1 MSLPVLK
8 RPRILRKRRLT
19 ASLLPT
25 KIPPSYFANLGILG
39 SSMVSTNLRP
49 LLPPSCFVTSYTLDL
64 GGPPVTPPPLILKG
78 CKIDVSIID
87 VHSRVTLSQEF
98 HNQTDFAANRVTY
111 TFSVL
116 SSAAICDF
124 EMIRQDGTKVTGV
137 VKEKEQ
143 ARRELDVALAVGHTA
158 ALGEEQTKDLFSIC
172 VGNVLPQETITINL
186 TYIHTLTDDES
197 LNQVRFTLPRAYMQR
212 YGQAPTHNI
221 FNSIA
226 HEDVPFTM
234 DVFVQQ
240 AGRIRSVSSPSG
252 LSIAVNH
259 GRPAHVDASVGPDA
273 NFATLSVRRTDVS
286 SPSKDVILVITAD
299 ELDKPRAFIE
309 PHPSPDH
316 QTDAIGLTLVPRFKP
331 IESPHGMEYIFVV
344 DRSGSMRGVKMQMTR
359 AALTVLLKGLPSKGT
374 LFNIFSFGS
383 TVTSLWSN
391 SRVYDQNTVDMAMNH
406 INEMTANYGGT
417 EIARAIDA
425 VYQSLPARLSKPVS
439 IFLLTDGGAWD
450 VEDCMS
456 KTKTAIHN
464 RASDS
469 MFMRVFTV
477 GMGNGVSTETCDGIA
492 RAGGGTSVY
501 IINSEEQYIGK
512 CARLVSA
519 ARMAPIVNVEVTWQ
533 APQPQRE
540 RSVTPGETIN
550 LFEPDIEHETSDLGP
565 LAGIRQAPSIIP
577 SLFPSTRLQIF
588 AIVPRDTT
596 TRESVIKISGFVPAT
611 STPVEVRVPVQSMT
625 RPLGTAF
632 MHTCAAKVLIAELE
646 ESGEPDAQKTAIIRL
661 GTTYGL
667 TSRFTSFIA
676 VDNSQGPPVPV
687 DAATRGN
694 QASIAP
700 GFPAYAAAY
709 QMRAPGTA
717 LNAGP
722 SRPREPNH
730 PHEPIHELPKKR
742 ARHASRP
749 PASSA
754 ALPPPPRVVPPRPR
768 PMASPAP
775 APQSPP
781 PSAGLSH
788 MLFGAPLAS
797 PSPWRPESGRERER
811 EAFVP
816 PPQQQ
821 PFTMSAPRRPVG
833 MLQLQSQSSTATRT
847 ALLSAIQGS
856 GTRLSHTYDAP
867 PAHRLMGDEWTED
880 NGKDNKMVDTKEE
893 VLLTLARLQL
903 FDGGFGSN
911 SASVIDLLNNL
922 GGDTAQVV
930 LQKYGLGD
938 EVAAAFLA
946 WAWMSLCCGVEADG
960 MKEKADLWLQGS
972 VQGIDVDA
980 VQHELLSVIA
990 FRPL

>member
-1 MSLPVLK
+1 
-8 RPRILRKRRLT
+8 
-19 ASLLPT
+19 
-25 KIPPSYFANLGILG
+25 
-39 SSMVSTNLRP
+39 
-49 LLPPSCFVTSYTLDL
+49 
-64 GGPPVTPPPLILKG
+64 
-78 CKIDVSIID
+78 
-87 VHSRVTLSQEF
+87 
-98 HNQTDFAANRVTY
+98 
-111 TFSVL
+111 
-116 SSAAICDF
+116 
-124 EMIRQDGTKVTGV
+124 
-137 VKEKEQ
+137 
-143 ARRELDVALAVGHTA
+143 
-158 ALGEEQTKDLFSIC
+158 
-172 VGNVLPQETITINL
+172 
-186 TYIHTLTDDES
+186 
-197 LNQVRFTLPRAYMQR
+197 NQVRFTLPRAYMQR

-299 ELDKPRAFIE
+299 GLDKPRAFIE
-309 PHPSPDH
+309 AHPSPDH

-344 DRSGSMRGVKMQMTR
+344 DRSGSMRGVKLKMTR
-359 AALTVLLKGLPSKGT
+359 AALTVLLKGLLSKGT

-391 SRVYDQNTVDMAMNH
+391 SRLYDQNTVDMAMNH

-417 EIARAIDA
+417 EIARALDA

-450 VEDCMS
+450 VEGCMS

-464 RASDS
+464 CASDS

-477 GMGNGVSTETCDGIA
+477 GMGSGASTETCDGIA

-519 ARMAPIVNVEVTWQ
+519 ARMAPVVNVEVTWQ
-533 APQPQRE
+533 APQLQRE

-550 LFEPDIEHETSDLGP
+550 LFEPDVEHETNDLGP

-596 TRESVIKISGFVPAT
+596 THESVIKITGFVPAT
-611 STPVEVRVPVQSMT
+611 STPVEVRVPVQNTT
-625 RPLGTAF
+625 RPPGTAF

-646 ESGEPDAQKTAIIRL
+646 ESGEPDAQKTDIIRL

-676 VDNSQGPPVPV
+676 VDNSQGLPVPV
-687 DAATRGN
+687 DETEYGN
-694 QASIAP
+694 QAAAVP

-709 QMRAPGTA
+709 QVQAFGMTP
-717 LNAGP
+717 NAGP
-722 SRPREPNH
+722 SRSYV
-730 PHEPIHELPKKR
+730 PI
-742 ARHASRP
+742 
-749 PASSA
+749 
-754 ALPPPPRVVPPRPR
+754 
-768 PMASPAP
+768 
-775 APQSPP
+775 SPP
-781 PSAGLSH
+781 PAAFAFGGPPSPHRMPSLWAPSSPYHQANGFPAHAGGFQFHTSGMTPNTGLSRSSVPTSP
-788 MLFGAPLAS
+788 GYVLA
-797 PSPWRPESGRERER
+797 ECREHEMS
-811 EAFVP
+811 VP
-816 PPQQQ
+816 PQHSSTMTAPQ
-821 PFTMSAPRRPVG
+821 PPVG
-833 MLQLQSQSSTATRT
+833 MLHLRSPAARPPGP
-847 ALLSAIQGS
+847 AVAEVSASRVKRARRSYTDDAPLAHRFTGY
-856 GTRLSHTYDAP
+856 TDDAP
-867 PAHRLMGDEWTED
+867 PAHRLRRGGWVED
-880 NGKDNKMVDTKEE
+880 SGKDDKMVNTKEE

-911 SASVIDLLNNL
+911 SPSVIDLLNNL

-980 VQHELLSVIA
+980 VQHELLGIIA